1 MKLTP
6 LADRVILKMVETEE
20 TTKGGIILTGSAK
33 EKPSVAEVISVGPG
47 GNVDGK
53 DVVMTVK
60 VGDKVITSQYA
71 GTKVT
76 LEDVEYVVVRQ
87 NDILAIVECFDGE
100 QATPLQHEDYRSRW
114 DRQSCRCLEGS
125 SLIPPQAALRCFPLK
140 LRHQCRRSLV
150 NAAPAPYH
158 RVCRGLFLL
167 AEAGSM
173 YFRHVQKVNCRKA
186 ASEVP
191 RRE

>member
-60 VGDKVITSQYA
+60 PGDKVITSQYA
-71 GTKVT
+71 GTKVRGCPSERHSGDRGIN
-76 LEDVEYVVVRQ
+76 LPLP
-87 NDILAIVECFDGE
+87 LAIRNRKLWSR
-100 QATPLQHEDYRSRW
+100 LQRPISNRLALPDAK
-114 DRQSCRCLEGS
+114 
-125 SLIPPQAALRCFPLK
+125 IPN
-140 LRHQCRRSLV
+140 S
-150 NAAPAPYH
+150 
-158 RVCRGLFLL
+158 
-167 AEAGSM
+167 
-173 YFRHVQKVNCRKA
+173 
-186 ASEVP
+186 
-191 RRE
+191 